1 MIPWSSLLRTH
12 GATRVRSTRDDTYTG
27 RLYNDTRRT
36 RKACTHV
43 STIYERACVRA
54 RLPVV
59 EDIGEPETSGTI
71 PSRRRLI
78 MGRQFLALF
87 KGYIIYAPKLPRRE
101 IRVFQTR
108 KSRWMGMIPS
118 PSFVAIAFGNR
129 LALILECYRYVN
141 FMYKRDHRALSS
153 MPSVVIRRSLSNLP
167 C

>member
-1 MIPWSSLLRTH
+1 MSRY
-12 GATRVRSTRDDTYTG
+12 DTVIELVTNTWYHKSAKPRRHIHG

-43 STIYERACVRA
+43 SAIYERACVRA

-78 MGRQFLALF
+78 IGRQFLALF
-87 KGYIIYAPKLPRRE
+87 EGYIIYAPKLPRRE

-108 KSRWMGMIPS
+108 KSRGMGMIPR
-118 PSFVAIAFGNR
+118 PSSIAFSNR
-129 LALILECYRYVN
+129 LALTLERYRYVN
-141 FMYKRDHRALSS
+141 FMYKRDH
-153 MPSVVIRRSLSNLP
+153 
-167 C
+167 